1 MKIRKTELEKEE
13 VNSEKELKALADNKN
28 KLETE
33 VTKIEFRYS
42 NALSEVIGKLN
53 YWLSYRIADESQRVC
68 APALE
73 YLNEQLLMLEAW

>member
-53 YWLSYRIADESQRVC
+53 YWLTYRIDDESRRVC
-68 APALE
+68 VPALE
-73 YLNEQLLMLEAW
+73 YLNEQLLMLDA